1 VTIETYDALVLGC
14 GESGKYIAW
23 HLAKSGQRVAVIE
36 DRYIGGSCPNI
47 ACLPSKNLIASA
59 SVARIVRESA
69 AFGIQ
74 VGEVSVSMEA
84 VQARKRAMVD
94 GLIALHR
101 ERFTVSGAELV
112 MGRGRFTA
120 ERTIE
125 VTLANGEPRVM
136 RGERVFL
143 DVGAFASLPDLPGL
157 RHAVPMTHVELLDLE
172 GVPDHLLILGG
183 GYIALELAQAMRRFG
198 GKVTICER
206 SPRLLPHEDDDIAI
220 EVSALL
226 RDEGITILTDVAIAS
241 ISGLSGDHVTLEAT
255 IGGVKRAIEGTHLLV
270 ATGKTPNTRDIGL
283 DRAGIEMTDHGYVR
297 VNDRLET
304 TAQNVWALGDC
315 AGSPAFT
322 HMSFE
327 DFRIVRDNLAGGDRR
342 TTGRQVPS
350 CLFLEPELARIGL
363 TETEARAQGLA
374 FRTAT
379 LPVRGILRSRTTGET
394 RGLLKLLVAPDD
406 TIVGFAAFAPHA
418 GEFLPVV
425 QLAMAQGLAYHA
437 IEALVIAHPTWS
449 EALVTL
455 CGAVP
460 RGTTLVS

>member
-1 VTIETYDALVLGC
+1 MTIEAYDALVLGC
-14 GESGKYIAW
+14 GEGGKYIAW
-23 HLAKSGQRVAVIE
+23 HLARSGQRVVVIE
-36 DRYIGGSCPNI
+36 DRYVGGSCPNI

-69 AFGIQ
+69 AYGVRADGI
-74 VGEVSVSMEA
+74 SVSMQA
-84 VQARKRAMVD
+84 VQARKRAMVE
-94 GLIALHR
+94 GLVALHR
-101 ERFTVSGAELV
+101 DRFAASGAELV
-112 MGRGRFTA
+112 MGRGRFVA

-125 VTLANGEPRVM
+125 VALPEGGTRVM
-136 RGERVFL
+136 QGKQVFL

-157 RHAVPMTHVELLDLE
+157 KDAAPLTHVELLDLE
-172 GVPDHLLILGG
+172 VLPDHLLILGG

-198 GKVTICER
+198 SRVTICER
-206 SPRLLPHEDDDIAI
+206 GPRLLPHEDEDIAA
-220 EVSALL
+220 EVTSLL
-226 RDEGITILTDVAIAS
+226 CDEGITVLTDVAVAS
-241 ISGLSGDHVTLEAT
+241 VSGRSGDHVTLDAAVD
-255 IGGVKRAIEGTHLLV
+255 GVQRTLEGTHLLV

-283 DRAGIEMTDHGYVR
+283 DHAGIAVTEAGYIR

-304 TAQNVWALGDC
+304 TARNVWALGDC

-350 CLFLEPELARIGL
+350 CLFLDPELARIGP
-363 TETEARAQGLA
+363 TEAEARKRGLA
-374 FRTAT
+374 VRTAT

-406 TIVGFAAFAPHA
+406 TILGFAALAPHA
-418 GEFLPVV
+418 GELLPVV
-425 QLAMAQGLAYHA
+425 QLAMAQGVSFRA
-437 IEALVIAHPTWS
+437 IESLVIAHPTWS

-460 RGTTLVS
+460 PRS